1 MRVASL
7 FWYMPRFTGS
17 ALDAAAL
24 SATTAVAAGITIA
37 HRLAMLTTPFGLD
50 AASQNEAVRMVA
62 EKVGAAAEGSVAAA
76 VETSRFMMRSAFG
89 QMSPD
94 DLAEG
99 LVAIGVAAT
108 KPAARRARA
117 NARRLA
123 RAAC

>member
-62 EKVGAAAEGSVAAA
+62 EKV
-76 VETSRFMMRSAFG
+76 
-89 QMSPD
+89 
-94 DLAEG
+94 
-99 LVAIGVAAT
+99 
-108 KPAARRARA
+108 ARRPRA
-117 NARRLA
+117 PSRRQWR
-123 RAAC
+123 RAGS